1 MNVLFSFLKS
11 MSFTCATSARIP
23 YRPFLFLLLVL
34 AASCGSEAE
43 APRGPKVLEW
53 GEAGPGDVVRVV
65 EAQGVIRAR
74 DKAFIRVGSRLKG
87 QILKMHVR
95 TGDVVRAGQLLAEL
109 DDRELQT
116 QRRQA
121 QARLDAARNELAR
134 IEAQRPRRLEEARAS
149 LSAEQGK
156 NEYAQGLNR
165 RRQTLR
171 DSSHIPQSDLDLAQ
185 RDAKSSAQS
194 VVQGRAVLGRIEKE
208 FQHDQERAAKAVD
221 EAQAAVAQ
229 VDAFLSMTRVESPM
243 DAIVGQVLTQEGELV
258 VAEVETVK
266 ILTLIDPRLLELW
279 IYINE
284 ADAAGVR
291 PGMPVRF
298 FMPSQKQQVM
308 LAKVERVSPVPEP
321 VDKVLY
327 YPAVALLGEQAG
339 LLLRPEMN
347 VQCFV
352 QVENLTGVLSVPNE
366 AVVAQGGKRRVY
378 VDDGRGAAVEVR
390 PVFGVRGLQRTQVLS
405 GLDAG
410 ARVAVKF
417 AGR

>member
-1 MNVLFSFLKS
+1 VRFLL
-11 MSFTCATSARIP
+11 R
-23 YRPFLFLLLVL
+23 LFLIFLLAL
-34 AASCGSEAE
+34 ATSCGSEPDM
-43 APRGPKVLEW
+43 PRGPKVLEW

-134 IEAQRPRRLEEARAS
+134 IEAQRPRRLEEAKAS

-185 RDAKSSAQS
+185 RDAKSAAQS

-208 FQHDQERAAKAVD
+208 FEHDQERAAKAVD
-221 EAQAAVAQ
+221 EALAAVAQ

-308 LAKVERVSPVPEP
+308 LARVERVSPVPEP

-378 VDDGRGAAVEVR
+378 VDDGRGAAVEVQ

>member
-1 MNVLFSFLKS
+1 MRQPLRF
-11 MSFTCATSARIP
+11 
-23 YRPFLFLLLVL
+23 FLFFLLAL
-34 AASCGSEAE
+34 AASCGSGQD

-53 GEAGPGDVVRVV
+53 AEAGPGDVLRVV

-109 DDRELQT
+109 DDRELRA
-116 QRRQA
+116 QRGQA

-134 IEAQRPRRLEEARAS
+134 LSAQKPKRLEEAQAA
-149 LSAEQGK
+149 LGAEQGK
-156 NEYAQGLNR
+156 HDYADGLNR
-165 RRQTLR
+165 KRQALR
-171 DSSHIPQSDLDLAQ
+171 DSRHIPQSDLDLSA
-185 RDAKSSAQS
+185 RDARTTAQS
-194 VVQGRAVLGRIEKE
+194 VALGRETLRRVEKE
-208 FQHDQERAAKAVD
+208 FEHDLTRAAKSVD
-221 EAQAAVAQ
+221 EAQAAVDQ

-258 VAEVETVK
+258 VAELETVK
-266 ILTLIDPRLLELW
+266 ILTLIDPRFLELW
-279 IYINE
+279 VFINE

-298 FMPSQKQQVM
+298 LMPSRPEQVF
-308 LAKVERVSPVPEP
+308 AAQVERVSPAPEP

-339 LLLRPEMN
+339 TFLRPEMN

-352 QVENLTGVLSVPNE
+352 QVENLTGVLSVPNG
-366 AVVAQGGKRRVY
+366 AVAVQDGKRCVY
-378 VDDGRGAAVEVR
+378 VEDGRGGSAAVR
-390 PVFGVRGLQRTQVLS
+390 PVFGPRGALRTQVLS

-410 ARVAVKF
+410 TRVAVKF